1 MRYFSKSK
9 LRFAHFHQEKYVKFS
24 GLCVLFNLKLSRFI
38 VSLFETARLLY
49 QVHLSLSTVF
59 LIVLK
64 VFSNFITLLEQ
75 PRYNIKFLIP
85 CQQLFKF
92 VFKNFLNCPQMTVLL
107 FYSLFLL
114 LSSLFYF
121 FTQPDILH
129 FNRLNYFTFLM
140 TTLYNL
146 LFL

>member
-1 MRYFSKSK
+1 MYC
-9 LRFAHFHQEKYVKFS
+9 LILNYQ
-24 GLCVLFNLKLSRFI
+24 G
-38 VSLFETARLLY
+38 SLFCC
-49 QVHLSLSTVF
+49 
-59 LIVLK
+59 LK
-64 VFSNFITLLEQ
+64 QLNYYIKFIYLCQQFFNCFKSFFSNFITLLEQ
-75 PRYNIKFLIP
+75 PRHNIKFLIP

-121 FTQPDILH
+121 FTQPDILR